1 MQEQRELQS
10 TVPLLQ
16 AQLTIREHLL
26 FRLRLHLLV
35 SVDNRSIIEF
45 KSSAFLRELEL
56 PAAGAEDPLAK
67 FVL

>member
-10 TVPLLQ
+10 TVALLQ

-26 FRLRLHLLV
+26 SRLHLHLLV

-67 FVL
+67 FFL